1 MLIEVALYLLTV
13 LLLPAIA
20 GMAVGGFGVMMVA
33 RRAEA
38 DRQQAVRRAQVVQ
51 AIAAPIAFLA
61 SFLLETGPVGLPPAE
76 RWHVLPYA
84 VAAAAI
90 VGAIVSRMRSPW
102 WVQWSIVAAL
112 LGGLAQKFVVFP
124 GSNPYL
130 QAGLLVSIVLV
141 GLLWSAVARDAC
153 SVGMAMMAAI
163 VFAGLGVLM
172 VLANFASLGVMAFA
186 VAAALAGLGI
196 VSGVLNLREAARLRA
211 AASAQPPAADAQE
224 AADEAKEKKK
234 ADAKS
239 FTDTI
244 ASLTKELRQIDMT
257 DAEKVAD
264 DLREL
269 VPWTAA
275 AATALA
281 AIACVL
287 ALCGHA
293 YNYGEVRPL
302 HWAVILLSP
311 FFALLV
317 CKPCLRGAK
326 PIVGVA
332 WRVGLCLV
340 VVLATIINAVG
351 RGNAVEDAGDGAAGS
366 DPMMDMLEES
376 K

>member
-1 MLIEVALYLLTV
+1 MLPEVALYLLTV
-13 LLLPAIA
+13 LLLPALA
-20 GMAVGGFGVMMVA
+20 GVAVGGFGVVMVA
-33 RRAEA
+33 RCAEA
-38 DRQQAVRRAQVVQ
+38 DRARAVRCAQVGQ
-51 AIAAPIAFLA
+51 ALAAPIAFMA
-61 SFLLETGPVGLPPAE
+61 SFLLETGPVGLPPVE

-84 VAAAAI
+84 VGAAAI
-90 VGAIVSRMRSPW
+90 VGAIVSGMRSAW
-102 WVQWSIVAAL
+102 WVQWSIVAAI
-112 LGGLAQKFVVFP
+112 LGGLAWKFVVFP
-124 GSNPYL
+124 ASNPYL
-130 QAGLLVSIVLV
+130 QAGLLGSIVLV

-186 VAAALAGLGI
+186 VAAALAGLGM

-211 AASAQPPAADAQE
+211 AASVQPSAVDAQSVGETCPAE
-224 AADEAKEKKK
+224 A
-234 ADAKS
+234 
-239 FTDTI
+239 
-244 ASLTKELRQIDMT
+244 
-257 DAEKVAD
+257 VC
-264 DLREL
+264 EL

-302 HWAVILLSP
+302 HWAAILLSP
-311 FFALLV
+311 FFALLI
-317 CKPCLRGAK
+317 CRPCLRGVK

-332 WRVGLCLV
+332 WRAGLCLV
-340 VVLATIINAVG
+340 VVLATIINAAG
-351 RGNAVEDAGDGAAGS
+351 HDDDADGGSGAAGS

>member
-1 MLIEVALYLLTV
+1 MLPEVALYLVKV
-13 LLLPAIA
+13 LVLPALL
-20 GMAVGGFGVMMVA
+20 GLAVGGFGVLMVA

-38 DRQQAVRRAQVVQ
+38 DRALAVRRAQVGQ
-51 AIAAPIAFLA
+51 ALAAPVAFVA
-61 SFLLETGPVGLPPAE
+61 SFLLEVGPVGLPPAE
-76 RWHVLPYA
+76 HWHVLPYA
-84 VAAAAI
+84 VGVAAL
-90 VGAIVSRMRSPW
+90 VGAVVSRMRSAW
-102 WVQWSIVAAL
+102 WVQWSIVAVI
-112 LGGLAQKFVVFP
+112 LGGLAWKFVVFP
-124 GSNPYL
+124 ASNPYI
-130 QAGLLVSIVLV
+130 QAGLFGSIVLV

-172 VLANFASLGVMAFA
+172 ILANFASLGVMAMA
-186 VAAALAGLGI
+186 VAAALAGFGM
-196 VSGVLNLREAARLRA
+196 VSGVLNLRELARLRA
-211 AASAQPPAADAQE
+211 AASSQPVAVGADPAGAACPAE
-224 AADEAKEKKK
+224 AAC
-234 ADAKS
+234 
-239 FTDTI
+239 
-244 ASLTKELRQIDMT
+244 
-257 DAEKVAD
+257 
-264 DLREL
+264 EL

-275 AATALA
+275 AATTLA

-302 HWAVILLSP
+302 HWAAILLSP

-332 WRVGLCLV
+332 WRAGLCLV

-351 RGNAVEDAGDGAAGS
+351 RGSAAEDASDGAAGS
-366 DPMMDMLEES
+366 DPMADMLEES

>member
-1 MLIEVALYLLTV
+1 MLPEVALYLVKV
-13 LLLPAIA
+13 LLLPALLGLA
-20 GMAVGGFGVMMVA
+20 MGGFGVFVVA

-38 DRQQAVRRAQVVQ
+38 DRALAVRRAQVGQ
-51 AIAAPIAFLA
+51 ALAAPIAFVA
-61 SFLLETGPVGLPPAE
+61 SFLLEVGPVGLPFAE

-84 VAAAAI
+84 VGVAAI
-90 VGAIVSRMRSPW
+90 VSAVVSRMLSAW
-102 WVQWSIVAAL
+102 WVQWSIVAVI
-112 LGGLAQKFVVFP
+112 LGGLAWKFVVFP
-124 GSNPYL
+124 ASNPYL
-130 QAGLLVSIVLV
+130 QAGLFGSIVLV

-153 SVGMAMMAAI
+153 SVGMAMMSAI

-172 VLANFASLGVMAFA
+172 ILANFASLGVMAFA
-186 VAAALAGLGI
+186 VAAALAGVGM

-211 AASAQPPAADAQE
+211 AALAQPVASDPEQGGVACPAE
-224 AADEAKEKKK
+224 AAC
-234 ADAKS
+234 
-239 FTDTI
+239 
-244 ASLTKELRQIDMT
+244 
-257 DAEKVAD
+257 
-264 DLREL
+264 EL

-275 AATALA
+275 AATTLA

-302 HWAVILLSP
+302 HWAAILLSP

-332 WRVGLCLV
+332 WRAGLCLV

-351 RGNAVEDAGDGAAGS
+351 RGNAADGSGDGAVGS

>member
-1 MLIEVALYLLTV
+1 MLLERALYLLTV
-13 LLLPAIA
+13 LLLPALA
-20 GMAVGGFGVMMVA
+20 GMAVGGFGVVMVA

-38 DRQQAVRRAQVVQ
+38 DRQQAVRRAQVGQ
-51 AIAAPIAFLA
+51 AVAAPIAFIA

-84 VAAAAI
+84 VGVAAI

-102 WVQWSIVAAL
+102 WAQWSIVAAI
-112 LGGLAQKFVVFP
+112 LGGLAWKFVVFP
-124 GSNPYL
+124 ASNPYI
-130 QAGLLVSIVLV
+130 QAGLLGSIVLV

-153 SVGMAMMAAI
+153 SVGMAMMSAI

-172 VLANFASLGVMAFA
+172 ILANFASLGVMAFA
-186 VAAALAGLGI
+186 VAAALAGLGM
-196 VSGVLNLREAARLRA
+196 VSGALNLREAARLRA
-211 AASAQPPAADAQE
+211 AASSQPVAVSADPAGADCPAE
-224 AADEAKEKKK
+224 AAC
-234 ADAKS
+234 
-239 FTDTI
+239 
-244 ASLTKELRQIDMT
+244 
-257 DAEKVAD
+257 
-264 DLREL
+264 EL

-275 AATALA
+275 AATTLA

-302 HWAVILLSP
+302 HWAAILLSP

-332 WRVGLCLV
+332 WRAGLCLV

-351 RGNAVEDAGDGAAGS
+351 RGNAAEDAGDGAAGS

-376 K
+376 T

>member
-1 MLIEVALYLLTV
+1 MLLEVALYLVKV

-20 GMAVGGFGVMMVA
+20 GMAVGGFGVVMVA
-33 RRAEA
+33 RRAEH
-38 DRQQAVRRAQVVQ
+38 DRQQAVRRAQVGQ
-51 AIAAPIAFLA
+51 AMVASIAFIA
-61 SFLLETGPVGLPPAE
+61 SFLLEAGPVGLPLAE

-84 VAAAAI
+84 VGVAAI
-90 VGAIVSRMRSPW
+90 VGAIVSGMRSAW
-102 WVQWSIVAAL
+102 WVQWLIVSVI
-112 LGGLAQKFVVFP
+112 LGSLAWKFVVFAA
-124 GSNPYL
+124 SNPYI
-130 QAGLLVSIVLV
+130 QAGLFGSIVLA

-172 VLANFASLGVMAFA
+172 ILANFASLGVMAFA
-186 VAAALAGLGI
+186 VAAALAGLGM

-211 AASAQPPAADAQE
+211 AASSQPVALSADPAGAACPAE
-224 AADEAKEKKK
+224 AAC
-234 ADAKS
+234 
-239 FTDTI
+239 
-244 ASLTKELRQIDMT
+244 
-257 DAEKVAD
+257 
-264 DLREL
+264 EL

-275 AATALA
+275 AAATLA

-293 YNYGEVRPL
+293 YNYGEVRPV
-302 HWAVILLSP
+302 HWAAILLSP

-326 PIVGVA
+326 PIVGVV
-332 WRVGLCLV
+332 WRAGLCLV
-340 VVLATIINAVG
+340 VVLATIVNAVG
-351 RGNAVEDAGDGAAGS
+351 RGSAAEEASDGAAGS

>member
-1 MLIEVALYLLTV
+1 MLLETALYLLTV

-20 GMAVGGFGVMMVA
+20 GMAVGGFGVVMVA

-38 DRQQAVRRAQVVQ
+38 DRQQAVRRAQVGQ
-51 AIAAPIAFLA
+51 AIAAPIALIA
-61 SFLLETGPVGLPPAE
+61 SFLLETGPVGLPLAE

-84 VAAAAI
+84 VAVAAI

-102 WVQWSIVAAL
+102 WVQWSIVAAI
-112 LGGLAQKFVVFP
+112 LGGLGWKFVVFAA
-124 GSNPYL
+124 SNPYI
-130 QAGLLVSIVLV
+130 QTGLFGSIVLV

-172 VLANFASLGVMAFA
+172 ILANFASLGVMAFA
-186 VAAALAGLGI
+186 VAAALAGLGM

-211 AASAQPPAADAQE
+211 AASAQPVVAESEQGGVACPADA
-224 AADEAKEKKK
+224 AC
-234 ADAKS
+234 
-239 FTDTI
+239 
-244 ASLTKELRQIDMT
+244 
-257 DAEKVAD
+257 
-264 DLREL
+264 EL

-275 AATALA
+275 AAATLA

-293 YNYGEVRPL
+293 YNYGEVRPV
-302 HWAVILLSP
+302 HWAAILLSP

-332 WRVGLCLV
+332 WRAGLCLV

-351 RGNAVEDAGDGAAGS
+351 RGSAAEDAGDGAAGS

>member
-1 MLIEVALYLLTV
+1 MLPEVALYLLTV
-13 LLLPAIA
+13 LLLPAFA
-20 GMAVGGFGVMMVA
+20 GMAVGGFGVVMVA
-33 RRAEA
+33 RRAQA

-61 SFLLETGPVGLPPAE
+61 SFLLETGPVGLPLTE

-84 VAAAAI
+84 VAVAAI
-90 VGAIVSRMRSPW
+90 VGAIASRMRLPWWPW
-102 WVQWSIVAAL
+102 WVQWSIVAAI
-112 LGGLAQKFVVFP
+112 LGGLAWKFVVFP
-124 GSNPYL
+124 ASNPYL
-130 QAGLLVSIVLV
+130 QAGLLGSIVLV

-211 AASAQPPAADAQE
+211 AASAQPVAVGADPAGAACPAE
-224 AADEAKEKKK
+224 AAC
-234 ADAKS
+234 
-239 FTDTI
+239 
-244 ASLTKELRQIDMT
+244 
-257 DAEKVAD
+257 
-264 DLREL
+264 EL

-275 AATALA
+275 AATTLA

-332 WRVGLCLV
+332 WRAGLCLV
-340 VVLATIINAVG
+340 VVLATLINAVG
-351 RGNAVEDAGDGAAGS
+351 RGNAVEDAGEGAAGS